1 MASRKE
7 QKEQLRREREE
18 RETAAQSDKRR
29 KQLVGYG
36 VGGAVVV
43 LLVVIAVVLLGGG
56 GGGSKKAGGGGGV
69 LPGGGS
75 VPKQKVRDLSA
86 AAKAAGCT
94 LTNYKGKSREHT
106 ADVNKKVTYDSKP
119 PTEGKHYQVP
129 ANDGAYTTA
138 PKLVETVHALEHGR
152 VVIWFKKSL
161 PAKDR
166 ANLKALFDEDSYQ
179 MLLVPDTSG
188 MKYQVAASAWSRD
201 PVPNGTGRL
210 LGCARFGD
218 GVYDALRSFKDKHRS
233 NGPEAIP

>member
-18 RETAAQSDKRR
+18 RAAAEQAGKRR

-36 VGGAVVV
+36 VAGVIAIVLIVVV
-43 LLVVIAVVLLGGG
+43 AVVLLGGG
-56 GGGSKKAGGGGGV
+56 GKSSSSGSAAV
-69 LPGGGS
+69 LPDGGS
-75 VPKQKVRDLSA
+75 VPKQKVRDLDA

-94 LTNYKGKSREHT
+94 LKSYKGKSREHT
-106 ADVNKKVTYDSKP
+106 DDVNKKIKYDSNP
-119 PTEGKHYQVP
+119 PTEGSHYVEP
-129 ANDGAYTTA
+129 AADGSYDTA
-138 PKLVETVHALEHGR
+138 PKVTSTVHALEHAR

-161 PAKDR
+161 PKKDR

-179 MLLVPDTSG
+179 MLLVPDTTN
-188 MKYQVAASAWSRD
+188 MTYQVAASAWSRE

-210 LGCARFGD
+210 LGCDRFDD
-218 GVYDALRSFKDKHRS
+218 GVYDALRTFKDEHRG